1 MKVRLPDFKVYG
13 SGVAPQP
20 RQRPMSSTEHV
31 QAALQFSNAMMGMSP
46 NEATQYK
53 QAVAAHL
60 AAAEAAKQQEI
71 YDAGVASATEFQNP
85 AGPGWRAI
93 LGMGGRT

>member
-1 MKVRLPDFKVYG
+1 
-13 SGVAPQP
+13 
-20 RQRPMSSTEHV
+20 MSSAEHI
-31 QAALQFSNAMMGMSP
+31 QAALKYSNAMIGTSP
-46 NEATQYK
+46 NEAALYR
-53 QAVAAHL
+53 QAVDAHL